1 MNPVLSGMT
10 ISQLRILFATL
21 LAIVVTY
28 TTLFAQ
34 SPGIEMANAA
44 NNFLASLS
52 PEQKAK
58 ALFDMNADE
67 RMNWHFVPMERKG
80 LTFADMSPAQQHLAH
95 GLLSSALSH
104 RGYFKATSIMSLEQI
119 LYDLENKSPR
129 RNALLYYFSFFGTPG
144 TNAWGWRAEGHHLSL
159 NFTARGGEFVL
170 APSFM
175 GTNPAEVREGPR
187 KGLRILADEED
198 VARVLVQS
206 LDETQRAT
214 AIISKT
220 APSDILTGDSRKAK
234 WLEPVGIAVAK
245 LSSSQ
250 QTMMRRLIQEYLGR
264 ARTEVSERDW
274 ARIEKSGWSAV
285 TFAWAGGLNR
295 GEGHYYRVQGP
306 TFLLEY
312 DNTQTGANHIHA
324 VWRDL
329 ENDFGED
336 LLRKHYEKTDH
347 TR

>member
-1 MNPVLSGMT
+1 MT
-10 ISQLRILFATL
+10 ISQLRLLFATL
-21 LAIVVTY
+21 LTTAVTNA
-28 TTLFAQ
+28 TLFAQ
-34 SPGIEMANAA
+34 SPGTEMANAA
-44 NNFLASLS
+44 ENFLASLS
-52 PEQKAK
+52 PEQKTK
-58 ALFDMNADE
+58 ALFEMNGDE

-80 LTFADMSPAQQHLAH
+80 LSFADMSPAQQHLAH

-119 LYDLENKSPR
+119 LHDLENKAPR

-144 TNAWGWRAEGHHLSL
+144 TNGWGWRAEGHHLSL
-159 NFTARGGEFVL
+159 NFTARGDEFVL

-175 GTNPAEVREGPR
+175 GANPAEVREGAR

-206 LDETQRAT
+206 LDASQRAT
-214 AIISKT
+214 AIISKS
-220 APSDILTGDSRKAK
+220 APKDILTGDSRKAK
-234 WLEPVGIAVAK
+234 WLEPVGIGVPK

-250 QTMMRRLIQEYLGR
+250 QAMLRRLIQAYLGR
-264 ARTEVSERDW
+264 ARTEVSDRDW
-274 ARIEKSGWSAV
+274 AGIEKAGWNAV
-285 TFAWAGGLNR
+285 TFAWAGGVSR

-312 DNTQTGANHIHA
+312 DNTQNDANHIHA
-324 VWRDL
+324 VWRNL